1 MFFKD
6 SRTPSLDDLGAN
18 NVHEA
23 WTLYCAS
30 HDDACDLSGS
40 NPTAVG
46 LPSIDLPDEIMAAA
60 VRAPYRASAQGLSL
74 TREAIAN
81 YYKDANANVKPE
93 NIQLYASTSEAIGAI
108 LKLLCLPGDEVI
120 TCTPTYPLL
129 DCLTALEC
137 VRLIEI
143 PLQDCA
149 REWTIDFYTL
159 EKTCTPKTRALIV
172 VSPNNPT
179 GHKIRCDEMTHLVE
193 FCAKRDVALIVDE
206 VFASYAFHEN
216 NEQMPEAAAA
226 YFNEPHHGLIITL
239 SGLSKVCGL
248 PQHKLGWAL
257 FGGAPN
263 VVAEAM
269 QRMSFI
275 TDSTLSV
282 SGWVQQIAPEYL
294 KRRNEFRTPCMERL
308 RQNLHLLHHFETPD
322 DTQWYVDHVDGGWSA
337 CLRLPARLRDEP
349 LAARLAASGV
359 RLFPGAFFGY
369 RETQPTLV
377 VSLITPTPVLNA
389 GMTRLCACLK
399 EWI

>member
-18 NVHEA
+18 DVHEA
-23 WTLYCAS
+23 WTHYCAS

-46 LPSIDLPDEIMAAA
+46 LPSIDLPDETLAAA
-60 VRAPYRASAQGLSL
+60 IRTPYRASAQGLAL

-81 YYKDANANVKPE
+81 YYADANAHVNPE

-129 DCLTALEC
+129 DCPTALEC
-137 VRLIEI
+137 VQLIEI

-149 REWTIDFYTL
+149 REWSIDFYTL
-159 EKTCTPKTRALIV
+159 EKTCSPKTRALIV

-179 GHKIRCDEMTHLVE
+179 GHKIRCDEMAHLVE

-206 VFASYAFHEN
+206 VFGSYCFDSN
-216 NEQMPEAAAA
+216 DEQMPEAAAA
-226 YFNEPHHGLIITL
+226 YFNKPNNGLVISL

-257 FGGAPN
+257 FGGAPDI
-263 VVAEAM
+263 VAEAM

-282 SGWVQQIAPEYL
+282 SGWVQRIAPDLL
-294 KRRNEFRTPCMERL
+294 KQRAKFREPCMERM
-308 RQNLHLLHHFETPD
+308 RQNLALLHQFEKKD

-349 LAARLAASGV
+349 LAARLSASGV
-359 RLFPGAFFGY
+359 RVFPGAFFGY

-389 GMTRLCACLK
+389 GMTRLCALLQ